1 MRRFFVVLLIVSTLI
16 ASSML
21 FGETQESK
29 GKMAVV
35 ISTLNNPW
43 FVVLGDT
50 AAERA
55 RELGYDV
62 TIFDSQNDTAKESAH
77 FDAIIAAGYD
87 AILFNPTDAD
97 GSIANV
103 KRAKEAGIPVFCI
116 DRGINA
122 RGLAVSQIYSDN
134 YYGGVLMG
142 EYFIKQMKWFP
153 QRCRQLPRIHDG
165 GTAECR
171 IRQRYRLQSHRTNL
185 AGSPR
190 NQGHLV
196 RK

>member
-87 AILFNPTDAD
+87 AILLIQQMQTVP
-97 GSIANV
+97 S
-103 KRAKEAGIPVFCI
+103 
-116 DRGINA
+116 
-122 RGLAVSQIYSDN
+122 
-134 YYGGVLMG
+134 LM
-142 EYFIKQMKWFP
+142 
-153 QRCRQLPRIHDG
+153 
-165 GTAECR
+165 
-171 IRQRYRLQSHRTNL
+171 
-185 AGSPR
+185 
-190 NQGHLV
+190 
-196 RK
+196 